1 MSGRIPA
8 LILFLGLYLG
18 LHQGYLALWQDDSS
32 EPIAV
37 YPYHISLYPKTDKE
51 RLEKGI
57 PISSKLEFSKCIEDY
72 FS

>member
-18 LHQGYLALWQDDSS
+18 LQQGYLALWQDGSA

-37 YPYHISLYPKTDKE
+37 YPYHISLYPETDKE
-51 RLEKGI
+51 LLEKGI
-57 PISSKLEFSKCIEDY
+57 PISSKPDFSKCIEDY